1 MTHGKED
8 KFLSAWAEIRKTSYC
23 HIMNRLTDKIIVVVG
38 GATGFGLAC
47 TRRFSDEGATVVIAG
62 RRGDLAQATAEQFNG
77 MGVQWDV
84 TNFDQG
90 ENVVSEILGKYGKI
104 DAAINFAGYDD
115 VSLIKEI
122 TPEHLEPMVNVQF
135 NGAIYFLRFM
145 CNAMAQGGG
154 GSAILCSS
162 LTAQSPAIGRVG
174 YAGSKAGLEYVAKIA
189 AVEYGHEQVRV
200 NCIAPHVIETDMTAE
215 AFTEENRIA
224 IEAVRLQT
232 PAKRMG
238 HVDDVANCAL
248 YLVSDESNYV
258 NGETIRIDGGAHTQK
273 LPSDW
278 DYAFLGVVRPDLGE
292 HPRAVMPDWY
302 REEMEQ
308 AIDGEN

>member
-1 MTHGKED
+1 
-8 KFLSAWAEIRKTSYC
+8 
-23 HIMNRLTDKIIVVVG
+23 MNRLSGKIIVVVG

-47 TRRFSDEGATVVIAG
+47 TKRFSEEGATVVIAG
-62 RRGDLAQATAEQFNG
+62 RRADLANSVAKEFDG
-77 MGVQWDV
+77 LGVQWDV
-84 TNFDQG
+84 TDFQQG
-90 ENVVSEILGKYGKI
+90 ENVVSEIMAKYGKI
-104 DAAINFAGYDD
+104 DGAINFAGYDD
-115 VSLIKEI
+115 TSLISEM

-135 NGAIYFLRFM
+135 NGAIYFLRYM
-145 CNAMAQGGG
+145 CNAMVKGGG

-189 AVEYGHEQVRV
+189 AVEYGNDQVRV

-215 AFTEENRIA
+215 AFTEENRLA

-278 DYAFLGVVRPDLGE
+278 DYAFLSIVRPDLGE
-292 HPRAVMPDWY
+292 HPRAAMPEWY
-302 REEMEQ
+302 QGE
-308 AIDGEN
+308 IDLSAEDE

>member
-1 MTHGKED
+1 M
-8 KFLSAWAEIRKTSYC
+8 TSYC
-23 HIMNRLTDKIIVVVG
+23 LIMNRLSGKIIVVVG

-47 TRRFSDEGATVVIAG
+47 TKRFSEEGATVVIAG
-62 RRGDLAQATAEQFNG
+62 RRADLANSVAKEFDG
-77 MGVQWDV
+77 LGVQWDV
-84 TNFDQG
+84 TDFQQG
-90 ENVVSEILGKYGKI
+90 ENVVSEIMAKYGKI
-104 DAAINFAGYDD
+104 DGAINFAGYDD
-115 VSLIKEI
+115 TSLISEM

-135 NGAIYFLRFM
+135 NGAIYFLRYM
-145 CNAMAQGGG
+145 CNAMVKGGG

-189 AVEYGHEQVRV
+189 AVEYGDDQVRV

-215 AFTEENRIA
+215 AFTEENRLA

-278 DYAFLGVVRPDLGE
+278 DYAFLGVVRPDLGD
-292 HPRAVMPDWY
+292 HPRAIMPDWY
-302 REEMEQ
+302 QQE
-308 AIDGEN
+308 IDQTTENN

>member
-1 MTHGKED
+1 M
-8 KFLSAWAEIRKTSYC
+8 TSYC
-23 HIMNRLTDKIIVVVG
+23 LVMNRLSGKIIVVVG

-47 TRRFSDEGATVVIAG
+47 TKRFSEEGASVVIAG
-62 RRGDLAQATAEQFNG
+62 RRADLAQDVASQFNG

-84 TNFDQG
+84 TDFQQG
-90 ENVVSEILGKYGKI
+90 ENVVSEVMEKYGRI

-115 VSLIKEI
+115 TSLIREM

-145 CNAMAQGGG
+145 CNAMALGGG
-154 GSAILCSS
+154 GSAVLCSS

-174 YAGSKAGLEYVAKIA
+174 YAGSKAGIEYVAKIA
-189 AVEYGHEQVRV
+189 AVEYGDDQVRV

-215 AFTEENRIA
+215 AFTEENRLA

-278 DYAFLGVVRPDLGE
+278 DYAFLGIVRPDLGE
-292 HPRAVMPDWY
+292 HPRAIMPDWY
-302 REEMEQ
+302 QQEINQ
-308 AIDGEN
+308 TPEND

>member
-1 MTHGKED
+1 MSR
-8 KFLSAWAEIRKTSYC
+8 LSG
-23 HIMNRLTDKIIVVVG
+23 KIIVVVG

-47 TRRFSDEGATVVIAG
+47 TRRFSEEGASVVIAG
-62 RRGDLAQATAEQFNG
+62 RRADLAQEVASEFNG

-84 TNFDQG
+84 TDFQQG
-90 ENVVSEILGKYGKI
+90 ENVVSEIMAKYGRI
-104 DAAINFAGYDD
+104 DGAINFAGYDD
-115 VSLIKEI
+115 TSLIREM

-145 CNAMAQGGG
+145 CNAMAIGGG
-154 GSAILCSS
+154 GSAVLCSS

-174 YAGSKAGLEYVAKIA
+174 YAGSKAGIEYVAKIA
-189 AVEYGHEQVRV
+189 AVEYGDDQVRV

-215 AFTEENRIA
+215 AFTEENRLA

-292 HPRAVMPDWY
+292 HPRAIMPDWY
-302 REEMEQ
+302 QQE
-308 AIDGEN
+308 IDQRTEND

>member
-1 MTHGKED
+1 M
-8 KFLSAWAEIRKTSYC
+8 TSYC
-23 HIMNRLTDKIIVVVG
+23 LVMNRLGGKIIVVVG

-47 TRRFSDEGATVVIAG
+47 TKRFSEEGASVVIAG
-62 RRGDLAQATAEQFNG
+62 RRADLAQDVASQFNG

-84 TNFDQG
+84 TDFQQG
-90 ENVVSEILGKYGKI
+90 EKVVSEIMEKYGRI

-115 VSLIKEI
+115 TSLIREM

-145 CNAMAQGGG
+145 CNAMALGGG
-154 GSAILCSS
+154 GAAVLCSS

-174 YAGSKAGLEYVAKIA
+174 YAGSKAGIEYVAKIA
-189 AVEYGHEQVRV
+189 AVEYGDDQVRV

-215 AFTEENRIA
+215 AFTEENRLA

-292 HPRAVMPDWY
+292 HPRAIMPDWY
-302 REEMEQ
+302 QQEINQ
-308 AIDGEN
+308 TTEND

>member
-1 MTHGKED
+1 M
-8 KFLSAWAEIRKTSYC
+8 TSYC
-23 HIMNRLTDKIIVVVG
+23 LVMNRLGGKIIVVVG

-47 TRRFSDEGATVVIAG
+47 TKRFSEEGASVVIAG
-62 RRGDLAQATAEQFNG
+62 RRADLAQDVASQFNG

-84 TNFDQG
+84 TDFQQG
-90 ENVVSEILGKYGKI
+90 ENVVSEVMEKYGRI

-115 VSLIKEI
+115 TSLIREM

-145 CNAMAQGGG
+145 CNAMALGGG
-154 GSAILCSS
+154 GSAVLCSS

-174 YAGSKAGLEYVAKIA
+174 YAGSKAGIEYVAKIA
-189 AVEYGHEQVRV
+189 AVEYGDDQVRV

-215 AFTEENRIA
+215 AFTEENRLA

-292 HPRAVMPDWY
+292 HPRAIMPDWY
-302 REEMEQ
+302 QQEINQ
-308 AIDGEN
+308 TTEND

>member
-1 MTHGKED
+1 M
-8 KFLSAWAEIRKTSYC
+8 TSYC
-23 HIMNRLTDKIIVVVG
+23 LVMNRLSGKIIVVVG

-47 TRRFSDEGATVVIAG
+47 TKRFSEEGASVVIAG
-62 RRGDLAQATAEQFNG
+62 RRADLAQDVASQFNG

-84 TNFDQG
+84 TDFQQG
-90 ENVVSEILGKYGKI
+90 ENVVSEVMEKYGRI

-115 VSLIKEI
+115 TSLIREM

-145 CNAMAQGGG
+145 CNAMALGGG
-154 GSAILCSS
+154 GSAVLCSS

-174 YAGSKAGLEYVAKIA
+174 YAGSKAGIEYVAKIA
-189 AVEYGHEQVRV
+189 AVEYGDDQVRV
-200 NCIAPHVIETDMTAE
+200 NCISPHVIETDMTAE
-215 AFTEENRIA
+215 AFTEENRLA

-292 HPRAVMPDWY
+292 HPRAIMPDWY
-302 REEMEQ
+302 QQEMDQ
-308 AIDGEN
+308 TTEND

>member
-1 MTHGKED
+1 
-8 KFLSAWAEIRKTSYC
+8 
-23 HIMNRLTDKIIVVVG
+23 MNRLSGKIIVVVG

-47 TRRFSDEGATVVIAG
+47 TKRFSEEGATVVIAG
-62 RRGDLAQATAEQFNG
+62 RRADLANSVAKEFDG
-77 MGVQWDV
+77 LGVQWDV
-84 TNFDQG
+84 TDFQQG
-90 ENVVSEILGKYGKI
+90 ENVVSEIMAKYGKI
-104 DAAINFAGYDD
+104 DGAINFAGYDD
-115 VSLIKEI
+115 TSLISEI

-135 NGAIYFLRFM
+135 NGAIYFLRYM
-145 CNAMAQGGG
+145 CNAMVKGGG
-154 GSAILCSS
+154 GSTILCSS

-189 AVEYGHEQVRV
+189 AVEYGNDQVRV

-215 AFTEENRIA
+215 AFTEENRLA

-278 DYAFLGVVRPDLGE
+278 DYAFLGIVRPDLGE
-292 HPRAVMPDWY
+292 HPRAAMPDWY
-302 REEMEQ
+302 QEE
-308 AIDGEN
+308 IDLSAEDE

>member
-1 MTHGKED
+1 
-8 KFLSAWAEIRKTSYC
+8 
-23 HIMNRLTDKIIVVVG
+23 MNRLSGKIIVVVG

-47 TRRFSDEGATVVIAG
+47 TKRFSEEGATVVIAG
-62 RRGDLAQATAEQFNG
+62 RRADLVNSVAKEFDG
-77 MGVQWDV
+77 LGVQWDV
-84 TNFDQG
+84 TDFQQG
-90 ENVVSEILGKYGKI
+90 ENVVSEIMAKYGKI
-104 DAAINFAGYDD
+104 DGAINFAGYDD
-115 VSLIKEI
+115 TSLISEM

-135 NGAIYFLRFM
+135 NGAIYFLRYM
-145 CNAMAQGGG
+145 CNAMVKGGG

-189 AVEYGHEQVRV
+189 AVEYGNDQVRV

-215 AFTEENRIA
+215 AFTEENRLA

-232 PAKRMG
+232 PVKRMG

-258 NGETIRIDGGAHTQK
+258 NGETIRVDGGAHTQK

-278 DYAFLGVVRPDLGE
+278 DYAFLGIVRPDLGE
-292 HPRAVMPDWY
+292 HPRAAMPDWY
-302 REEMEQ
+302 QEE
-308 AIDGEN
+308 IDLSAEDE

>member
-1 MTHGKED
+1 M
-8 KFLSAWAEIRKTSYC
+8 TSYC
-23 HIMNRLTDKIIVVVG
+23 LVMNRLSGKIIVVVG

-47 TRRFSDEGATVVIAG
+47 TKRFSEEGASVVIAG
-62 RRGDLAQATAEQFNG
+62 RRADLAQDVASQFNG

-84 TNFDQG
+84 TDFQQG
-90 ENVVSEILGKYGKI
+90 DNVVSEVMKKYGRI

-115 VSLIKEI
+115 TSLIREM

-145 CNAMAQGGG
+145 CNAMALGGG
-154 GSAILCSS
+154 GSAVLCSS

-174 YAGSKAGLEYVAKIA
+174 YAGSKAGIEYVAKIA
-189 AVEYGHEQVRV
+189 AVEYGDDQVRV

-215 AFTEENRIA
+215 AFTEENRLA

-292 HPRAVMPDWY
+292 HPRAIMPDWY
-302 REEMEQ
+302 QQEINQ
-308 AIDGEN
+308 TPEND

>member
-1 MTHGKED
+1 
-8 KFLSAWAEIRKTSYC
+8 
-23 HIMNRLTDKIIVVVG
+23 MNRLSGKIIVVVG

-47 TRRFSDEGATVVIAG
+47 TKRFSEEGATVVIAG
-62 RRGDLAQATAEQFNG
+62 RRADLVNSVAKEFDG
-77 MGVQWDV
+77 LGVQWDV
-84 TNFDQG
+84 TDFQQG
-90 ENVVSEILGKYGKI
+90 ENVVSEIMAKYGKI
-104 DAAINFAGYDD
+104 DGAINFAGYDD
-115 VSLIKEI
+115 TSLISEM

-135 NGAIYFLRFM
+135 NGAIYFLRYM
-145 CNAMAQGGG
+145 CNAMVKGGG

-189 AVEYGHEQVRV
+189 AVEYGNDQVRV

-215 AFTEENRIA
+215 AFTEENRLA

-258 NGETIRIDGGAHTQK
+258 NGETIRVDGGAHTQK

-278 DYAFLGVVRPDLGE
+278 DYAFLGIVRPDLGE
-292 HPRAVMPDWY
+292 HPRAAMPDWY
-302 REEMEQ
+302 QEE
-308 AIDGEN
+308 IDLSAEDE

>member
-1 MTHGKED
+1 
-8 KFLSAWAEIRKTSYC
+8 
-23 HIMNRLTDKIIVVVG
+23 MNRLSGKIIVVVG

-47 TRRFSDEGATVVIAG
+47 TKRFSEEGATVVIAG
-62 RRGDLAQATAEQFNG
+62 RRADLVSSVAKEFDG
-77 MGVQWDV
+77 LGVQWDV
-84 TNFDQG
+84 TDFQQG
-90 ENVVSEILGKYGKI
+90 ENVVSEIMAKYGKI
-104 DAAINFAGYDD
+104 DGAVNFAGYDD
-115 VSLIKEI
+115 TSLISEM

-135 NGAIYFLRFM
+135 NGAIYFLRYM
-145 CNAMAQGGG
+145 CNAMVKGGG

-189 AVEYGHEQVRV
+189 AVEYGNDQVRV

-215 AFTEENRIA
+215 AFTEENRLA

-232 PAKRMG
+232 PVKRMG

-278 DYAFLGVVRPDLGE
+278 DYAFLGIVRPDLGE
-292 HPRAVMPDWY
+292 HPRAAMPDWY
-302 REEMEQ
+302 QEE
-308 AIDGEN
+308 IDLSAEDE

>member
-1 MTHGKED
+1 
-8 KFLSAWAEIRKTSYC
+8 
-23 HIMNRLTDKIIVVVG
+23 MNRLSGKIIVVVG

-47 TRRFSDEGATVVIAG
+47 TKRFSEEGASVVIAG
-62 RRGDLAQATAEQFNG
+62 RRAELAQDVASQFNG

-84 TNFDQG
+84 TDFQQG
-90 ENVVSEILGKYGKI
+90 ENVVSEIMAKYGKI
-104 DAAINFAGYDD
+104 DGAINFAGYDD
-115 VSLIKEI
+115 ISLIREM

-135 NGAIYFLRFM
+135 NGAIYFLRYM
-145 CNAMAQGGG
+145 CNAMVKGGG

-189 AVEYGHEQVRV
+189 AVEYGNDQVRV

-215 AFTEENRIA
+215 AFTDENRLA

-258 NGETIRIDGGAHTQK
+258 NGETIRVDGGAHTQK

-278 DYAFLGVVRPDLGE
+278 DYAFLGIVRPDLGE
-292 HPRAVMPDWY
+292 HPRAAMPDWY
-302 REEMEQ
+302 QEE
-308 AIDGEN
+308 IDLSAEDE

>member
-1 MTHGKED
+1 M
-8 KFLSAWAEIRKTSYC
+8 TSYC
-23 HIMNRLTDKIIVVVG
+23 LVMNRLGGKIIVVVG

-47 TRRFSDEGATVVIAG
+47 TKRFSEEGASVVIAG
-62 RRGDLAQATAEQFNG
+62 RRADLAQDVASQFNG
-77 MGVQWDV
+77 IGVQWDV
-84 TNFDQG
+84 TDFQQG
-90 ENVVSEILGKYGKI
+90 ENVVSEVMEKYGRI

-115 VSLIKEI
+115 TSLIREM

-145 CNAMAQGGG
+145 CNAMALGGG
-154 GSAILCSS
+154 GSAVLCSS

-174 YAGSKAGLEYVAKIA
+174 YAGSKAGIEYVAKIA
-189 AVEYGHEQVRV
+189 AVEYGDDQVRV

-215 AFTEENRIA
+215 AFTEENRLA

-292 HPRAVMPDWY
+292 HPRAIMPDWY
-302 REEMEQ
+302 QQEINQ
-308 AIDGEN
+308 TTEND

>member
-1 MTHGKED
+1 
-8 KFLSAWAEIRKTSYC
+8 
-23 HIMNRLTDKIIVVVG
+23 MNRLSGKIIVVVG

-47 TRRFSDEGATVVIAG
+47 TKRFSEEGATVVIAG
-62 RRGDLAQATAEQFNG
+62 RRADLANSVAKEFDG
-77 MGVQWDV
+77 LGVQWDV
-84 TNFDQG
+84 TDFQQG
-90 ENVVSEILGKYGKI
+90 ENVVSEIMAKYGKI
-104 DAAINFAGYDD
+104 DGAINFAGYDD
-115 VSLIKEI
+115 TSLISEM

-135 NGAIYFLRFM
+135 NGAIYFLRYM
-145 CNAMAQGGG
+145 CNAMVKGGG

-189 AVEYGHEQVRV
+189 AVEYGNDQVRV

-215 AFTEENRIA
+215 AFTEENRLA

-248 YLVSDESNYV
+248 YLMSDESNYV

-278 DYAFLGVVRPDLGE
+278 DYAFLGVVRPDLGD
-292 HPRAVMPDWY
+292 HPRAIMPDWY
-302 REEMEQ
+302 QQE
-308 AIDGEN
+308 IDQTTENN

>member
-1 MTHGKED
+1 M
-8 KFLSAWAEIRKTSYC
+8 TSYC
-23 HIMNRLTDKIIVVVG
+23 LVMNRLDGKIIVVVG

-47 TRRFSDEGATVVIAG
+47 TKRFSEEGASVVIAG
-62 RRGDLAQATAEQFNG
+62 RRADLAQDVASQFNG

-84 TNFDQG
+84 TDFQQG
-90 ENVVSEILGKYGKI
+90 ENVVSEVMEKYGRI

-115 VSLIKEI
+115 TSLIREM

-145 CNAMAQGGG
+145 CNAMALGGG
-154 GSAILCSS
+154 GSAVLCSS

-174 YAGSKAGLEYVAKIA
+174 YAGSKAGIEYVAKIA
-189 AVEYGHEQVRV
+189 AVEYGDDQVRV

-215 AFTEENRIA
+215 AFTEENRLA

-292 HPRAVMPDWY
+292 HPRAIMPDWY
-302 REEMEQ
+302 QQEINQ
-308 AIDGEN
+308 TTEND

>member
-1 MTHGKED
+1 M
-8 KFLSAWAEIRKTSYC
+8 TSYC
-23 HIMNRLTDKIIVVVG
+23 LVMNRLGGKIIVVVG

-47 TRRFSDEGATVVIAG
+47 TKRFSEEGASVVIAG
-62 RRGDLAQATAEQFNG
+62 RRADLAQDVASQFNG

-84 TNFDQG
+84 TDFQQG
-90 ENVVSEILGKYGKI
+90 ENVVSEVMEKYGRI

-115 VSLIKEI
+115 TSLIREM

-145 CNAMAQGGG
+145 CNAMALNGG
-154 GSAILCSS
+154 GSAVLCSS

-174 YAGSKAGLEYVAKIA
+174 YAGSKAGIEYAAKIA
-189 AVEYGHEQVRV
+189 AVEYGDDQVRV

-215 AFTEENRIA
+215 AFTEENRLA

-278 DYAFLGVVRPDLGE
+278 DYAFLGVVRPDLGD
-292 HPRAVMPDWY
+292 HPRAIMPDWY
-302 REEMEQ
+302 QQE
-308 AIDGEN
+308 IDQTTENN

>member
-1 MTHGKED
+1 
-8 KFLSAWAEIRKTSYC
+8 
-23 HIMNRLTDKIIVVVG
+23 MNRLSGKIIVVVG

-47 TRRFSDEGATVVIAG
+47 TKRFSEEGATVVIAG
-62 RRGDLAQATAEQFNG
+62 RRADLANSVAKEFDG
-77 MGVQWDV
+77 LGVQWDV
-84 TNFDQG
+84 TDFQQG
-90 ENVVSEILGKYGKI
+90 ENVVSEIMAKYGKI
-104 DAAINFAGYDD
+104 DGAINFAGYDD
-115 VSLIKEI
+115 TSLISEM

-135 NGAIYFLRFM
+135 NGAIYFLRYM
-145 CNAMAQGGG
+145 CNAMVKGGG

-189 AVEYGHEQVRV
+189 AVEYGNDQVRV

-215 AFTEENRIA
+215 AFTDENRLA

-232 PAKRMG
+232 PTKRMG

-258 NGETIRIDGGAHTQK
+258 NGETIRVDGGAHTQK

-278 DYAFLGVVRPDLGE
+278 DYAFLGIVRPDLGE
-292 HPRAVMPDWY
+292 HPRAAMPDWY
-302 REEMEQ
+302 QEE
-308 AIDGEN
+308 IDLSAEDE

>member
-1 MTHGKED
+1 MDRLSGKVV
-8 KFLSAWAEIRKTSYC
+8 
-23 HIMNRLTDKIIVVVG
+23 VVVG

-47 TRRFSDEGATVVIAG
+47 TKRFAEEGASVVVAG
-62 RRGDLAQATAEQFNG
+62 RRIDLANAVGEQYNG

-84 TNFDQG
+84 TDFEQG
-90 ENVVSEILGKYGKI
+90 EIAVSQIMERYSRI

-122 TPEHLEPMVNVQF
+122 TPEHLDPMVRVQF

-162 LTAQSPAIGRVG
+162 LTAQRPAIGRVG

-189 AVEYGHEQVRV
+189 AVEYGNDQVRI

-215 AFTEENRIA
+215 AFTEENRLA

-248 YLVSDESNYV
+248 YLASDESNYV
-258 NGETIRIDGGAHTQK
+258 NGETIRVDGGAHTQK

-278 DYAFLGVVRPDLGE
+278 DYAFLGIVRPDLGE

-302 REEMEQ
+302 QEEMKP
-308 AIDGEN
+308 ENGSSD

>member
-1 MTHGKED
+1 M
-8 KFLSAWAEIRKTSYC
+8 TSYC
-23 HIMNRLTDKIIVVVG
+23 LVMNRLSGKIIVVVG

-47 TRRFSDEGATVVIAG
+47 SKRFSEEGASVVIAG
-62 RRGDLAQATAEQFNG
+62 RRADLAQDVASQFNG

-84 TNFDQG
+84 TDFQQG
-90 ENVVSEILGKYGKI
+90 ENVVSEVMEEYGRI

-115 VSLIKEI
+115 TSLIREM

-145 CNAMAQGGG
+145 CNAMALGGG
-154 GSAILCSS
+154 GSAVLCSS

-174 YAGSKAGLEYVAKIA
+174 YAGSKAGIEYVAKIA
-189 AVEYGHEQVRV
+189 AVEYGDDQVRV

-215 AFTEENRIA
+215 AFTEENRLA

-292 HPRAVMPDWY
+292 HPRAIMPDWY
-302 REEMEQ
+302 QQEINQ
-308 AIDGEN
+308 ATEND

>member
-1 MTHGKED
+1 
-8 KFLSAWAEIRKTSYC
+8 
-23 HIMNRLTDKIIVVVG
+23 MNRLSGKIIVVVG

-47 TRRFSDEGATVVIAG
+47 TKRFSEEGATVVIAG
-62 RRGDLAQATAEQFNG
+62 RRADLVNSVAKEFDG
-77 MGVQWDV
+77 LGVQWDV
-84 TNFDQG
+84 TDFQQG
-90 ENVVSEILGKYGKI
+90 ENVVSEIMAKYGKI
-104 DAAINFAGYDD
+104 DGAINFAGYDD
-115 VSLIKEI
+115 TSLISEM

-135 NGAIYFLRFM
+135 NGAIYFLRYM
-145 CNAMAQGGG
+145 CNAMVKGGG

-189 AVEYGHEQVRV
+189 AVEYGNDQVRV

-215 AFTEENRIA
+215 AFTEENRLA

-278 DYAFLGVVRPDLGE
+278 DYAFLGIVRPDLGE
-292 HPRAVMPDWY
+292 HPRAAMPDWY
-302 REEMEQ
+302 QEE
-308 AIDGEN
+308 IDLSAEDE

>member
-1 MTHGKED
+1 
-8 KFLSAWAEIRKTSYC
+8 
-23 HIMNRLTDKIIVVVG
+23 MNRLSGKIIVVVG

-47 TRRFSDEGATVVIAG
+47 TKRFSEEGATVVIAG
-62 RRGDLAQATAEQFNG
+62 RRADLVSSVAKEFDG
-77 MGVQWDV
+77 LGVQWDV
-84 TNFDQG
+84 TDFQQG
-90 ENVVSEILGKYGKI
+90 ENVVSEIIAKYGKI
-104 DAAINFAGYDD
+104 DGAINFAGYDD
-115 VSLIKEI
+115 TSLISEM

-135 NGAIYFLRFM
+135 NGAIYFLRYM
-145 CNAMAQGGG
+145 CNAMVKGGG

-189 AVEYGHEQVRV
+189 AVEYGNDQVRV

-215 AFTEENRIA
+215 AFTEENRLA

-258 NGETIRIDGGAHTQK
+258 NGETIRVDGGAHTQK

-278 DYAFLGVVRPDLGE
+278 DYAFLGIVRPDLGE
-292 HPRAVMPDWY
+292 HPRAAMPDWY
-302 REEMEQ
+302 QEE
-308 AIDGEN
+308 IDLSAEDE

>member
-1 MTHGKED
+1 
-8 KFLSAWAEIRKTSYC
+8 
-23 HIMNRLTDKIIVVVG
+23 MNRLSGKIIVVVG

-47 TRRFSDEGATVVIAG
+47 TKRFSEEGATVVIAG
-62 RRGDLAQATAEQFNG
+62 RRADLANSVAKEFDG
-77 MGVQWDV
+77 LGVQWDV
-84 TNFDQG
+84 TDFQQG
-90 ENVVSEILGKYGKI
+90 ENVVSEIMAKYGKI
-104 DAAINFAGYDD
+104 DGAINFAGYDD
-115 VSLIKEI
+115 TSLISEM

-135 NGAIYFLRFM
+135 NGAIYFLRYM
-145 CNAMAQGGG
+145 CNAMVKGGG

-189 AVEYGHEQVRV
+189 AVEYGNDQVRV

-215 AFTEENRIA
+215 AFTDENRLA

-232 PAKRMG
+232 PVKRMG

-278 DYAFLGVVRPDLGE
+278 DYAFLGIVRPDLGE
-292 HPRAVMPDWY
+292 HPRAAMPDWY
-302 REEMEQ
+302 QEE
-308 AIDGEN
+308 IDLSAEDE

>member
-1 MTHGKED
+1 
-8 KFLSAWAEIRKTSYC
+8 
-23 HIMNRLTDKIIVVVG
+23 MNRLSGKIIVVVG

-47 TRRFSDEGATVVIAG
+47 TKRFSEEGATVVIAG
-62 RRGDLAQATAEQFNG
+62 RRADLVNSVAKEFDG
-77 MGVQWDV
+77 LGVQWDV
-84 TNFDQG
+84 TDFQQG
-90 ENVVSEILGKYGKI
+90 ENVVSEIMAKYGKI
-104 DAAINFAGYDD
+104 DGAINFAGYDD
-115 VSLIKEI
+115 TSLISEM

-135 NGAIYFLRFM
+135 NGAIYFLRYM
-145 CNAMAQGGG
+145 CNAMVKGGG

-174 YAGSKAGLEYVAKIA
+174 YARSKAGLEYVAKIA
-189 AVEYGHEQVRV
+189 AVEYGNDQVRV

-215 AFTEENRIA
+215 AFTEENRLA

-232 PAKRMG
+232 PVKRMG

-278 DYAFLGVVRPDLGE
+278 DYAFLGIVRPDLGE
-292 HPRAVMPDWY
+292 HPRAAMPDWY
-302 REEMEQ
+302 QEE
-308 AIDGEN
+308 IDLSAEDE

>member
-1 MTHGKED
+1 
-8 KFLSAWAEIRKTSYC
+8 
-23 HIMNRLTDKIIVVVG
+23 MNRLSGKIIVVVG

-47 TRRFSDEGATVVIAG
+47 TKRFSEEGASVVIAG
-62 RRGDLAQATAEQFNG
+62 RRAELAQDVASQFNG

-84 TNFDQG
+84 TDFQQG
-90 ENVVSEILGKYGKI
+90 ENVVSEIMAKYGKI
-104 DAAINFAGYDD
+104 DGAINFAGYDD
-115 VSLIKEI
+115 TSLIREM

-135 NGAIYFLRFM
+135 NGAIYFLRYM
-145 CNAMAQGGG
+145 CNAMVKGGG

-189 AVEYGHEQVRV
+189 AVEYGNDQVRV

-215 AFTEENRIA
+215 AFTEENRLA

-278 DYAFLGVVRPDLGE
+278 DYAFLGIVRPDLGE
-292 HPRAVMPDWY
+292 HPRAAMPDWY
-302 REEMEQ
+302 QEEINLSAE
-308 AIDGEN
+308 DE

>member
-1 MTHGKED
+1 
-8 KFLSAWAEIRKTSYC
+8 
-23 HIMNRLTDKIIVVVG
+23 MNRLSGNIIVVVG

-47 TRRFSDEGATVVIAG
+47 TKRFSEEGATVVIAG
-62 RRGDLAQATAEQFNG
+62 RRADLANSVAKEFDG
-77 MGVQWDV
+77 LGVQWDV
-84 TNFDQG
+84 TDFQQG
-90 ENVVSEILGKYGKI
+90 ENVVSEIMAKYGKI
-104 DAAINFAGYDD
+104 DGAINFAGYDD
-115 VSLIKEI
+115 TSLISEM

-135 NGAIYFLRFM
+135 NGAIYFLRYM
-145 CNAMAQGGG
+145 CNAMVKGGG

-189 AVEYGHEQVRV
+189 AVEYGNDQVRV

-215 AFTEENRIA
+215 AFTEENRLA

-278 DYAFLGVVRPDLGE
+278 DYAFLGVVRPDLGD
-292 HPRAVMPDWY
+292 HPRAIMPDWY
-302 REEMEQ
+302 QQE
-308 AIDGEN
+308 IDQTTENN

>member
-1 MTHGKED
+1 
-8 KFLSAWAEIRKTSYC
+8 
-23 HIMNRLTDKIIVVVG
+23 MNRLSGKIIVVVG

-47 TRRFSDEGATVVIAG
+47 TKRFSEEGATVVIAG
-62 RRGDLAQATAEQFNG
+62 RRADLVSSVAKEFDG
-77 MGVQWDV
+77 LGVQWDV
-84 TNFDQG
+84 TDFQQG
-90 ENVVSEILGKYGKI
+90 ENVVSEIMAKYGKI
-104 DAAINFAGYDD
+104 DGAINFAGYDD
-115 VSLIKEI
+115 TSLISEM

-135 NGAIYFLRFM
+135 NGAIYFLRYM
-145 CNAMAQGGG
+145 CNAMVKGGG

-189 AVEYGHEQVRV
+189 AVEYGNDQVRV

-215 AFTEENRIA
+215 AFTEENRLA

-258 NGETIRIDGGAHTQK
+258 NGETIRVDGGAHTQK

-278 DYAFLGVVRPDLGE
+278 DYAFLGIVRPDLGE
-292 HPRAVMPDWY
+292 HPRAAMPDWY
-302 REEMEQ
+302 QEE
-308 AIDGEN
+308 IDLSAEDE

>member
-1 MTHGKED
+1 
-8 KFLSAWAEIRKTSYC
+8 
-23 HIMNRLTDKIIVVVG
+23 MNRLSGKIIVVVG

-47 TRRFSDEGATVVIAG
+47 TKRFSEEGATVVIAG
-62 RRGDLAQATAEQFNG
+62 RRADLVNSVAKEFDG
-77 MGVQWDV
+77 LGVQWDV
-84 TNFDQG
+84 TDFQQG
-90 ENVVSEILGKYGKI
+90 ENVVSEIMAKYGKI
-104 DAAINFAGYDD
+104 DGAINFAGYDD
-115 VSLIKEI
+115 TSLISEM

-135 NGAIYFLRFM
+135 NGAIYFLRYM
-145 CNAMAQGGG
+145 CNAMVKGGG

-189 AVEYGHEQVRV
+189 AVEYGNDQVRV

-215 AFTEENRIA
+215 AFTEENRLA

-232 PAKRMG
+232 PVKRMG

-278 DYAFLGVVRPDLGE
+278 DYAFLGIVRPDLGE
-292 HPRAVMPDWY
+292 HPRAAMPDWY
-302 REEMEQ
+302 QEE
-308 AIDGEN
+308 IDLSAEDE

>member
-1 MTHGKED
+1 
-8 KFLSAWAEIRKTSYC
+8 
-23 HIMNRLTDKIIVVVG
+23 MNRLSGKIIVVVG

-47 TRRFSDEGATVVIAG
+47 TKRFSEEGATVVIAG
-62 RRGDLAQATAEQFNG
+62 RRADLVNSVAKEFDG
-77 MGVQWDV
+77 LGVQWDV
-84 TNFDQG
+84 TDFQQG
-90 ENVVSEILGKYGKI
+90 ENVVSEIMAKYGKI
-104 DAAINFAGYDD
+104 DGAINFAGYDD
-115 VSLIKEI
+115 TSLISEM

-135 NGAIYFLRFM
+135 NGAIYFLRYM
-145 CNAMAQGGG
+145 CNAMVKGGG

-189 AVEYGHEQVRV
+189 AVEYGNDQVRV

-215 AFTEENRIA
+215 AFTEENRLA

-232 PAKRMG
+232 PVKRMG

-258 NGETIRIDGGAHTQK
+258 NGETIRVDGGAHTQK

-278 DYAFLGVVRPDLGE
+278 DYAFLGIVRPDLGD
-292 HPRAVMPDWY
+292 HPRAAMPDWY
-302 REEMEQ
+302 QEE
-308 AIDGEN
+308 IDLSAEDE

>member
-1 MTHGKED
+1 M
-8 KFLSAWAEIRKTSYC
+8 
-23 HIMNRLTDKIIVVVG
+23 
-38 GATGFGLAC
+38 
-47 TRRFSDEGATVVIAG
+47 
-62 RRGDLAQATAEQFNG
+62 
-77 MGVQWDV
+77 QWDV
-84 TNFDQG
+84 TDFQQG
-90 ENVVSEILGKYGKI
+90 ENVVSEVMEKYGRI

-115 VSLIKEI
+115 TSLIREM
-122 TPEHLEPMVNVQF
+122 TPEHLEPMVNVKF

-145 CNAMAQGGG
+145 CNAMALNGG
-154 GSAILCSS
+154 GSAVLCSS

-174 YAGSKAGLEYVAKIA
+174 YAGSKAGIEYAAKIA
-189 AVEYGHEQVRV
+189 AVEYGDDQVRV

-215 AFTEENRIA
+215 AFTEENRLA

-292 HPRAVMPDWY
+292 HPRAIMPDWY
-302 REEMEQ
+302 QQE
-308 AIDGEN
+308 IDQITEND

>member
-1 MTHGKED
+1 M
-8 KFLSAWAEIRKTSYC
+8 TSYC
-23 HIMNRLTDKIIVVVG
+23 LIMNRLSGKIIVVVG

-47 TRRFSDEGATVVIAG
+47 TKRFSEEGATVVIAG
-62 RRGDLAQATAEQFNG
+62 RRADLANSVAKEFDG
-77 MGVQWDV
+77 LGVQWDV
-84 TNFDQG
+84 TDFQQG
-90 ENVVSEILGKYGKI
+90 ENVVSEIMAKYGKI
-104 DAAINFAGYDD
+104 DGAINFAGYDD
-115 VSLIKEI
+115 TSLISEM

-135 NGAIYFLRFM
+135 NGAIYFLRYM
-145 CNAMAQGGG
+145 CNAMVKGGG

-189 AVEYGHEQVRV
+189 AVEYGNDQVRV

-215 AFTEENRIA
+215 AFTEENRLA

-292 HPRAVMPDWY
+292 HPRAIMPDWY
-302 REEMEQ
+302 QQEINQ
-308 AIDGEN
+308 ATEND

>member
-1 MTHGKED
+1 
-8 KFLSAWAEIRKTSYC
+8 
-23 HIMNRLTDKIIVVVG
+23 MNRLSGKIIVVVG

-47 TRRFSDEGATVVIAG
+47 TKRFSEEGATVVIAG
-62 RRGDLAQATAEQFNG
+62 RRADLANSVAKEFDG
-77 MGVQWDV
+77 LGVQWDV
-84 TNFDQG
+84 TDFQQG
-90 ENVVSEILGKYGKI
+90 ENVVSEIMAKYGKI
-104 DAAINFAGYDD
+104 DGAINFAGYDD
-115 VSLIKEI
+115 TSLISEM

-135 NGAIYFLRFM
+135 NGAIYFLRYM
-145 CNAMAQGGG
+145 CNAMVKGGG

-189 AVEYGHEQVRV
+189 AVEYGNDQVRV

-215 AFTEENRIA
+215 AFTEENRLA

-232 PAKRMG
+232 PVKRMG

-278 DYAFLGVVRPDLGE
+278 DYAFLGIVRPDLGE
-292 HPRAVMPDWY
+292 HPRAAMPDWY
-302 REEMEQ
+302 QEE
-308 AIDGEN
+308 IDLSAEDE

>member
-1 MTHGKED
+1 M
-8 KFLSAWAEIRKTSYC
+8 TSYC
-23 HIMNRLTDKIIVVVG
+23 LVMNRLGGKIIVVVG

-47 TRRFSDEGATVVIAG
+47 TKRFSEEGASVVIAG
-62 RRGDLAQATAEQFNG
+62 RRADLAKDVASQFNG

-84 TNFDQG
+84 TDFQQG
-90 ENVVSEILGKYGKI
+90 ENVVSEVMEKYGRI
-104 DAAINFAGYDD
+104 DAAINFAEYDD
-115 VSLIKEI
+115 TSLIREM

-145 CNAMAQGGG
+145 CNAMALGGG
-154 GSAILCSS
+154 GSAVLCSS

-174 YAGSKAGLEYVAKIA
+174 YAGSKAGIEYVAKIA
-189 AVEYGHEQVRV
+189 AVEYGDDQVRV

-215 AFTEENRIA
+215 AFTEENRLA

-292 HPRAVMPDWY
+292 HPRAIMPDWY
-302 REEMEQ
+302 QQEINQ
-308 AIDGEN
+308 ATEND

>member
-1 MTHGKED
+1 MSRLND
-8 KFLSAWAEIRKTSYC
+8 K
-23 HIMNRLTDKIIVVVG
+23 VVVIVG

-47 TRRFSDEGATVVIAG
+47 TKRFSEEGATVVVAG
-62 RRGDLAQATAEQFNG
+62 RRADLAQEVGEQHKG

-84 TNFDQG
+84 TDFPQG
-90 ENVVSEILGKYGKI
+90 ENVVSEIIGTYGRI

-115 VSLIKEI
+115 VSLIKDI
-122 TPEHLEPMVNVQF
+122 TPEHLEPMVEVQF
-135 NGAIYFLRFM
+135 NGAIYFLHYM

-154 GSAILCSS
+154 GSVILCSS

-189 AVEYGHEQVRV
+189 AVEYGNDQVRI

-215 AFTEENRIA
+215 SFTEENRLA

-232 PAKRMG
+232 PAKKMG

-248 YLVSDESNYV
+248 YLASDESNYV
-258 NGETIRIDGGAHTQK
+258 NGETIRVDGGAHTQK

-278 DYAFLGVVRPDLGE
+278 DYAFLGIVRPDLGQ

-302 REEMEQ
+302 KADIEKSN
-308 AIDGEN
+308 DSTD

>member
-1 MTHGKED
+1 M
-8 KFLSAWAEIRKTSYC
+8 TSYC
-23 HIMNRLTDKIIVVVG
+23 LIMNRLSGKIIVVVG

-47 TRRFSDEGATVVIAG
+47 TKRFSEEGATVVVAG
-62 RRGDLAQATAEQFNG
+62 RRAGLSQDVASQFNG

-84 TNFDQG
+84 TDFQQG
-90 ENVVSEILGKYGKI
+90 EIVVSEVMEKYGRI

-115 VSLIKEI
+115 TSLIREM

-145 CNAMAQGGG
+145 CNAMALGGG
-154 GSAILCSS
+154 GSAVLCSS

-174 YAGSKAGLEYVAKIA
+174 YAGSKAGIEYVAKIA
-189 AVEYGHEQVRV
+189 AVEYGDDQVRV

-215 AFTEENRIA
+215 AFTEENRLA
-224 IEAVRLQT
+224 IEAVSLQT

-278 DYAFLGVVRPDLGE
+278 DYAFLGVVRPDLGD
-292 HPRAVMPDWY
+292 HPRAIMPDWY
-302 REEMEQ
+302 QQE
-308 AIDGEN
+308 IDQTTENN